1 MSYARPASKRS
12 GTASSVVTAQ
22 PPAALGD
29 ARASRSRAAARTT
42 RRDMKHLRARSLSIQ
57 RRRERVPCRWH
68 PPCTSSRQHA
78 MEAQMEERT
87 TTTRRT
93 TVVPDEVDEAG
104 STNINFDTNTGATTI
119 QENDPAP
126 RERVVRETTTEKTT
140 RS

>member
-1 MSYARPASKRS
+1 
-12 GTASSVVTAQ
+12 
-22 PPAALGD
+22 
-29 ARASRSRAAARTT
+29 
-42 RRDMKHLRARSLSIQ
+42 
-57 RRRERVPCRWH
+57 
-68 PPCTSSRQHA
+68 
-78 MEAQMEERT
+78 MEERT

-104 STNINFDTNTGATTI
+104 TTNINIDSNTGATTI